1 MSLKT
6 LIDNN
11 KKKVKKVAKIAEKV
25 MELADYYSQMSDQ
38 ELQQQTYIFQDRLA
52 NGATLDDILVEAFA
66 VVREADKRVLGMFP
80 YKVQIMGGIVIHQG
94 NLAEM
99 RTGEGKTLTETMPV
113 YLDALS
119 GQGVHVITVNE
130 YLSQRDAQ
138 EMGQVFEWLGL
149 SVGVNGE
156 KLTPYEKKQAYNAD
170 ITYSTNDQLA
180 FDYLRDNMV
189 LYKSDEVQ
197 RGLNFAI
204 IDEVDSILIDECRT
218 PLIISGEAESYK
230 NLYRNCDKYAK
241 TLNKDDYKYDK
252 ESKTISLTES
262 GVDKANK
269 FFGIHNLYGPTNF
282 TLAHYVEE
290 AIKAVFTMQKDKDY
304 VVQNGE
310 VEIVDSFTGRVMEG
324 RRFSDG
330 LHQALEA
337 KEGVEIKDANR
348 TEASITYQNFFRM
361 YNKIAGMSGTAS
373 TEAKEF
379 RETYHMD
386 VVTIPT
392 NNPIRRIDKPDLVF
406 ATKRAKFLASAKM
419 IKKIHATGQ
428 PILVGTGSV
437 DDSEILS
444 HYLDAYHLPHY
455 VLNAKNDS
463 KEAEIVA
470 SAGQIGAITIATNMA
485 GRGTDIKLPKKAK
498 QLGGLFVL
506 GTEKFESERIDNQLR
521 GRAGRQGDP
530 GVTQFFLSLDDEII
544 QRFGW
549 SKKAKRLQKSWI
561 KEDEYE
567 AMQSKYLNHLIRD
580 SQKRVEGDS
589 YDERKNTLRYDD
601 VLRQQRE
608 KIYGERQKTIDYD
621 RPLDDVILA
630 MFART
635 INRNIDKYYNKQEK
649 NMEAIYQFMGDVLG
663 LSSYNTRLQVKDMS
677 RRELKEYLFQQT
689 KTELQRKTEALV
701 HQEQLQEFEK
711 VIILR
716 AVDTGWKNQIDNL
729 EQLRSSI
736 TLRGYGQYNPV
747 VEYQKTA
754 SVMYDDMLADVE
766 KSITRMFM
774 RAEVREAPDNEDGE
788 E

>member
-11 KKKVKKVAKIAEKV
+11 KKKVKKVAK
-25 MELADYYSQMSDQ
+25 LADRVMDLADDYAQMSDQ

-52 NGATLDDILVEAFA
+52 NGETLDDIMIEAFA
-66 VVREADKRVLGMFP
+66 VAREADKRVLGMFP

-119 GQGVHVITVNE
+119 GEGVHVITVNE
-130 YLSQRDAQ
+130 YLSQRDAE

-149 SVGVNGE
+149 TVGVNGE
-156 KLTPYEKKQAYNAD
+156 KLSPHEKKQAYNAD

-204 IDEVDSILIDECRT
+204 IDEIDSILIDECRT

-230 NLYRNCDKYAK
+230 NLYKNCDKYAK
-241 TLNKDDYKYDK
+241 TLNKDDYNYDK

-262 GVDKANK
+262 GVEKANK
-269 FFGIHNLYGPTNF
+269 FFGIHNLYDPTNF

-290 AIKAVFTMQKDKDY
+290 AIKAVFTMHRDKDY

-310 VEIVDSFTGRVMEG
+310 VEIVDTFTGRVMEG

-361 YNKIAGMSGTAS
+361 YKKIAGMSGTAS
-373 TEAKEF
+373 TETKEF

-392 NNPIRRIDKPDLVF
+392 NNPVQRIDKPDLVF

-419 IKKIHATGQ
+419 IKKVHATGQ

-444 HYLDAYHLPHY
+444 RYLDDYHLPHF

-463 KEAEIVA
+463 KEAQIVKE
-470 SAGQIGAITIATNMA
+470 AGQIGAITIATNMA
-485 GRGTDIKLPKKAK
+485 GRGTDIKLPKRAK
-498 QLGGLFVL
+498 ELGGLFVL

-549 SKKAKRLQKSWI
+549 SNKAKKLQKSWI
-561 KEDEYE
+561 KEDECE
-567 AMQSKYLNHLIRD
+567 PMQSKYLNHLIRD

-608 KIYGERQKTIDYD
+608 KIYAERQRTIDYD

-635 INRNIDKYYNKQEK
+635 INRNVDKYYNKQEK
-649 NMEAIYQFMGDVLG
+649 NMEGIYQFMGDVLG
-663 LSSYNTRLQVKDMS
+663 ISGYDERLAVKDMS
-677 RRELKEYLFQQT
+677 RKDLKEYLFEQA
-689 KTELQRKTEALV
+689 KYELQRKTEALV

-754 SVMYDDMLADVE
+754 SAMYDDMLADVE

-774 RAEVREAPDNEDGE
+774 RAEIREAPEDE
-788 E
+788 EEE

>member
-11 KKKVKKVAKIAEKV
+11 KKKVKKVAK
-25 MELADYYSQMSDQ
+25 LADRVMDLADDYAQMSDQ

-52 NGATLDDILVEAFA
+52 NGETLDDIMIEAFA
-66 VVREADKRVLGMFP
+66 VAREADKRVLGMFP

-119 GQGVHVITVNE
+119 GEGVHVITVNE
-130 YLSQRDAQ
+130 YLSQRDAE

-149 SVGVNGE
+149 TVGVNGE
-156 KLTPYEKKQAYNAD
+156 KLSPHEKKQAYNAD

-204 IDEVDSILIDECRT
+204 IDEIDSILIDECRT

-230 NLYRNCDKYAK
+230 NLYKNCDKYAK
-241 TLNKDDYKYDK
+241 TLNKDDYNYDK

-262 GVDKANK
+262 GVEKANK
-269 FFGIHNLYGPTNF
+269 FFGIHNLYDPTNF

-290 AIKAVFTMQKDKDY
+290 AIKAVFTMHRDKDY

-310 VEIVDSFTGRVMEG
+310 VEIVDTFTGRVMEG

-361 YNKIAGMSGTAS
+361 YKKIAGMSGTAS
-373 TEAKEF
+373 TETKEF

-392 NNPIRRIDKPDLVF
+392 NNPVQRIDKPDLVF

-419 IKKIHATGQ
+419 IKKVHATGQ

-444 HYLDAYHLPHY
+444 RYLDEYHLPHF

-463 KEAEIVA
+463 KEAQIVKE
-470 SAGQIGAITIATNMA
+470 AGQIGAITIATNMA
-485 GRGTDIKLPKKAK
+485 GRGTDIKLPKRAK
-498 QLGGLFVL
+498 ELGGLFVL

-549 SKKAKRLQKSWI
+549 SNKAKKLQKSWI

-567 AMQSKYLNHLIRD
+567 PMQSKYLNHLIRD

-608 KIYGERQKTIDYD
+608 KIYAERQRTIDYD

-635 INRNIDKYYNKQEK
+635 INRNVDKYYNKQEK
-649 NMEAIYQFMGDVLG
+649 NMEGIYQFMGDVLG
-663 LSSYNTRLQVKDMS
+663 ISGYDERLAVKDMS
-677 RRELKEYLFQQT
+677 RKDLKEYLFEQA
-689 KTELQRKTEALV
+689 KYELQRKTEALV

-774 RAEVREAPDNEDGE
+774 RAEICEAPEDE
-788 E
+788 EEE

>member
-11 KKKVKKVAKIAEKV
+11 KKKVKKVAK
-25 MELADYYSQMSDQ
+25 LADRVMDLADDYAQMSDQ

-52 NGATLDDILVEAFA
+52 NGETLDDIMIEAFA
-66 VVREADKRVLGMFP
+66 VAREADKRVLGMFP

-119 GQGVHVITVNE
+119 GEGVHVITVNE
-130 YLSQRDAQ
+130 YLSKRDAE

-149 SVGVNGE
+149 TVGVNGE
-156 KLTPYEKKQAYNAD
+156 KLSPHEKKQAYNAD

-230 NLYRNCDKYAK
+230 NLYKNCDKYAK
-241 TLNKDDYKYDK
+241 TLNKDDYNYDK

-262 GVDKANK
+262 GVEKANK
-269 FFGIHNLYGPTNF
+269 FFGIHNLYDPTNF

-290 AIKAVFTMQKDKDY
+290 AIKAVFTMHRDKDY

-310 VEIVDSFTGRVMEG
+310 VEIVDTFTGRVMEG

-361 YNKIAGMSGTAS
+361 YKKIAGMSGTAS
-373 TEAKEF
+373 TETKEF

-392 NNPIRRIDKPDLVF
+392 NNPVQRIDEPDLVF

-419 IKKIHATGQ
+419 IKKVHATGQ

-444 HYLDAYHLPHY
+444 HYLDEYHLPHF

-463 KEAEIVA
+463 KEAQIVKK
-470 SAGQIGAITIATNMA
+470 AGQIGAITIATNMA
-485 GRGTDIKLPKKAK
+485 GRGTDIKLPKRAK
-498 QLGGLFVL
+498 ELGGLFVL
-506 GTEKFESERIDNQLR
+506 GTEKFEYERIDNQLR

-549 SKKAKRLQKSWI
+549 SNKAKKLQKSWI

-608 KIYGERQKTIDYD
+608 KIYAERQRTIDYD

-635 INRNIDKYYNKQEK
+635 INRNVDKYYNKQEK
-649 NMEAIYQFMGDVLG
+649 NMEGIYQFMGDVLG
-663 LSSYNTRLQVKDMS
+663 ISGYDERLAVKDMS
-677 RRELKEYLFQQT
+677 RKDLKEYLFEQAEH
-689 KTELQRKTEALV
+689 ELQRKTEALV

-774 RAEVREAPDNEDGE
+774 RAEVREAPEDE
-788 E
+788 EEE

>member
-11 KKKVKKVAKIAEKV
+11 KKKVKKVAK
-25 MELADYYSQMSDQ
+25 LADRVMDLADDYAQMSDQ

-52 NGATLDDILVEAFA
+52 NGETLDDIMIEAFA
-66 VVREADKRVLGMFP
+66 VAREADKRVLGMFP

-119 GQGVHVITVNE
+119 GEGVHVITVNE
-130 YLSQRDAQ
+130 YLSQRDAE

-149 SVGVNGE
+149 TVGVNGE
-156 KLTPYEKKQAYNAD
+156 KLSPHEKKQAYNAD

-204 IDEVDSILIDECRT
+204 IDEIDSILIDECRT

-230 NLYRNCDKYAK
+230 NLYKNCDKYAK
-241 TLNKDDYKYDK
+241 TLNKDDYNYDK

-262 GVDKANK
+262 GVEKANK
-269 FFGIHNLYGPTNF
+269 FFGIHNLYDPTNF

-290 AIKAVFTMQKDKDY
+290 AIKAVFTMHRDKDY

-310 VEIVDSFTGRVMEG
+310 VEIVDTFTGRVMEG

-361 YNKIAGMSGTAS
+361 YKKIAGMSGTAS
-373 TEAKEF
+373 TETKEF

-392 NNPIRRIDKPDLVF
+392 NNPVQRIDKPDLVF

-419 IKKIHATGQ
+419 IKKVHATGQ

-444 HYLDAYHLPHY
+444 RYLDEYHLPHF

-463 KEAEIVA
+463 KEAQIVKE
-470 SAGQIGAITIATNMA
+470 AGQIGAITIATNMA
-485 GRGTDIKLPKKAK
+485 GRGTDIKLPKRAK
-498 QLGGLFVL
+498 ELGGLFVL

-549 SKKAKRLQKSWI
+549 SNKAKKLQKSWI
-561 KEDEYE
+561 KEDECE
-567 AMQSKYLNHLIRD
+567 PMQSKYLNHLIRD

-608 KIYGERQKTIDYD
+608 KIYAERQRTIDYD

-635 INRNIDKYYNKQEK
+635 INRNVDKYYNKQEK
-649 NMEAIYQFMGDVLG
+649 NMEGIYQFMGDVLG
-663 LSSYNTRLQVKDMS
+663 ISGYDERLAVKDMS
-677 RRELKEYLFQQT
+677 RKDLKEYLFEQA
-689 KTELQRKTEALV
+689 KYELQRKTEALV

-754 SVMYDDMLADVE
+754 SAMYDDMLADVE

-774 RAEVREAPDNEDGE
+774 RAEIREAPEDE
-788 E
+788 EEE

>member
-11 KKKVKKVAKIAEKV
+11 KKKVKKVAKLADRV
-25 MELADYYSQMSDQ
+25 MDLADYYAQMSDQ

-52 NGATLDDILVEAFA
+52 NGETLDDIMIEAFA
-66 VVREADKRVLGMFP
+66 VAREADKRVLGMFP

-119 GQGVHVITVNE
+119 GEGVHVITVNE
-130 YLSQRDAQ
+130 YLSQRDAE

-149 SVGVNGE
+149 TVGVNGE
-156 KLTPYEKKQAYNAD
+156 KLSPHEKKQAYNAD

-230 NLYRNCDKYAK
+230 NLYKNCDKYAK
-241 TLNKDDYKYDK
+241 TLNKDDYNYDK

-262 GVDKANK
+262 GVEKANK
-269 FFGIHNLYGPTNF
+269 FFGIHNLYDPTNF

-290 AIKAVFTMQKDKDY
+290 AIKAVFTMHRDKDY

-310 VEIVDSFTGRVMEG
+310 VEIVDTFTGRVMEG

-361 YNKIAGMSGTAS
+361 YKKIAGMSGTAS

-392 NNPIRRIDKPDLVF
+392 NNPVQRIDEPDLVF

-419 IKKIHATGQ
+419 IKKVHATGQ

-444 HYLDAYHLPHY
+444 HYLDEYHLPHF

-463 KEAEIVA
+463 KEAQIVKK
-470 SAGQIGAITIATNMA
+470 AGQIGAITIATNMA
-485 GRGTDIKLPKKAK
+485 GRGTDIKLPKRAK
-498 QLGGLFVL
+498 ELGGLFVL

-549 SKKAKRLQKSWI
+549 SNKAKKLQKSWI

-608 KIYGERQKTIDYD
+608 KIYAERQRTIDYD

-635 INRNIDKYYNKQEK
+635 INRNVDKYYNKQEK
-649 NMEAIYQFMGDVLG
+649 NMEGIYQFMGDVLG
-663 LSSYNTRLQVKDMS
+663 ISGYDERLAVKDMS
-677 RRELKEYLFQQT
+677 RKDLKEYLFEQAEH
-689 KTELQRKTEALV
+689 ELQRKTEALV

-774 RAEVREAPDNEDGE
+774 RAEVREAPEDE
-788 E
+788 EEE

>member
-11 KKKVKKVAKIAEKV
+11 KKKVKKVAK
-25 MELADYYSQMSDQ
+25 LADRVMDLADDYAQMSDQ

-52 NGATLDDILVEAFA
+52 NGETLDDIMIEAFA
-66 VVREADKRVLGMFP
+66 VAREADKRVLGMFP

-119 GQGVHVITVNE
+119 GEGVHVITVNE
-130 YLSQRDAQ
+130 YLSQRDAE

-149 SVGVNGE
+149 TVGVNGE
-156 KLTPYEKKQAYNAD
+156 KLSPHEKKQAYNAD

-204 IDEVDSILIDECRT
+204 IDEIDSILIDECRT

-230 NLYRNCDKYAK
+230 NLYKNCDKYAK
-241 TLNKDDYKYDK
+241 TLNKDDYNYDK

-262 GVDKANK
+262 GVEKANK
-269 FFGIHNLYGPTNF
+269 FFGIHNLYDPTNF

-290 AIKAVFTMQKDKDY
+290 AIKAVFTMHRDKDY

-310 VEIVDSFTGRVMEG
+310 VEIVDTFTGRVMEG

-361 YNKIAGMSGTAS
+361 YKKIAGMSGTAS
-373 TEAKEF
+373 TETKEF

-392 NNPIRRIDKPDLVF
+392 NNPVQRIDKPDLVF

-419 IKKIHATGQ
+419 IKKVHATGQ

-444 HYLDAYHLPHY
+444 RYLDEYHLPHF

-463 KEAEIVA
+463 KEAQIVKE
-470 SAGQIGAITIATNMA
+470 AGQIGAITIATNMA
-485 GRGTDIKLPKKAK
+485 GRGTDIKLPKRVKE
-498 QLGGLFVL
+498 LGGLFVL

-549 SKKAKRLQKSWI
+549 SNKAKKLQKSWI

-567 AMQSKYLNHLIRD
+567 PMQSKYLNHLIRD

-608 KIYGERQKTIDYD
+608 KIYAERQRTIDYD

-635 INRNIDKYYNKQEK
+635 INRNVDKYYNKQEK
-649 NMEAIYQFMGDVLG
+649 NMEGIYQFMGDVLG
-663 LSSYNTRLQVKDMS
+663 ISGYDERLAVKDMS
-677 RRELKEYLFQQT
+677 RKDLKEYLFEQA
-689 KTELQRKTEALV
+689 KYELQRKTEALV

-754 SVMYDDMLADVE
+754 SAMYDDMLADVE

-774 RAEVREAPDNEDGE
+774 RAEIREAPEDE
-788 E
+788 EEE

>member
-11 KKKVKKVAKIAEKV
+11 KKKVKKVAK
-25 MELADYYSQMSDQ
+25 LADRVMDLADDYAQMSDQ

-52 NGATLDDILVEAFA
+52 NGETLDDIMIEAFA
-66 VVREADKRVLGMFP
+66 VAREADKRVLGMFP

-119 GQGVHVITVNE
+119 GEGVHVITVNE
-130 YLSQRDAQ
+130 YLSQRDAE

-149 SVGVNGE
+149 TVGVNGE
-156 KLTPYEKKQAYNAD
+156 KLSPHEKKQAYNAD

-230 NLYRNCDKYAK
+230 NLYKNCDKYAK
-241 TLNKDDYKYDK
+241 TLNKDDYNYDK

-262 GVDKANK
+262 GVEKANK

-290 AIKAVFTMQKDKDY
+290 AIKAVFTMHRDKDY

-310 VEIVDSFTGRVMEG
+310 VEIVDTFTGRVMEG

-361 YNKIAGMSGTAS
+361 YKKIAGMSGTAS

-392 NNPIRRIDKPDLVF
+392 NNPVQRIDEPDLVF

-419 IKKIHATGQ
+419 IKKVHATGQ

-444 HYLDAYHLPHY
+444 HYLDEYNLPHF

-463 KEAEIVA
+463 KEAQIVKE
-470 SAGQIGAITIATNMA
+470 AGQIGAITIATNMA
-485 GRGTDIKLPKKAK
+485 GRGTDIKLPKRAK
-498 QLGGLFVL
+498 ELGGLFVL

-549 SKKAKRLQKSWI
+549 SNKAKKLQKSWI
-561 KEDEYE
+561 KEDEYD

-608 KIYGERQKTIDYD
+608 KIYAERQRTIDYD

-635 INRNIDKYYNKQEK
+635 INRNVDKYYNKQEK
-649 NMEAIYQFMGDVLG
+649 NMEGIYQFMGDVLG
-663 LSSYNTRLQVKDMS
+663 ISGYDERLAVKDMS
-677 RRELKEYLFQQT
+677 RKDLKEYLFEQAEY
-689 KTELQRKTEALV
+689 ELQRKTEALV

-774 RAEVREAPDNEDGE
+774 RAEVREAPEDE
-788 E
+788 EEE

>member
-11 KKKVKKVAKIAEKV
+11 KKKVKKVAK
-25 MELADYYSQMSDQ
+25 LADRVMDLADDYAQMSDQ

-52 NGATLDDILVEAFA
+52 NGETLDDIMIEAFA
-66 VVREADKRVLGMFP
+66 VAREADKRVLGMFP

-119 GQGVHVITVNE
+119 GEGVHVITVNE
-130 YLSQRDAQ
+130 YLSKRDAE

-149 SVGVNGE
+149 TVGVNGE
-156 KLTPYEKKQAYNAD
+156 KLSPHEKKQAYNAD

-230 NLYRNCDKYAK
+230 NLYKNCDKYAK
-241 TLNKDDYKYDK
+241 TLNKDDYNYDK

-262 GVDKANK
+262 GVEKANK
-269 FFGIHNLYGPTNF
+269 FFGIHNLYDPTNF

-290 AIKAVFTMQKDKDY
+290 AIKAVFTMHRDKDY

-310 VEIVDSFTGRVMEG
+310 VEIVDTFTGRVMEG

-361 YNKIAGMSGTAS
+361 YKKIAGMSGTAS
-373 TEAKEF
+373 TETKEF

-392 NNPIRRIDKPDLVF
+392 NNPVQRIDEPDLVF

-419 IKKIHATGQ
+419 IKKVHATGQ

-444 HYLDAYHLPHY
+444 HYLDEYHLPHF

-463 KEAEIVA
+463 KEAQIVKK
-470 SAGQIGAITIATNMA
+470 AGQIGAITIATNMA
-485 GRGTDIKLPKKAK
+485 GRGTDIKLPKRAK
-498 QLGGLFVL
+498 ELGGLFVL

-549 SKKAKRLQKSWI
+549 SNKAKKLQKSWI
-561 KEDEYE
+561 KGDEYE

-608 KIYGERQKTIDYD
+608 KIYAERQRTIDYD

-635 INRNIDKYYNKQEK
+635 INRNVDKYYNKQEK
-649 NMEAIYQFMGDVLG
+649 NMEGIYQFMGDVLG
-663 LSSYNTRLQVKDMS
+663 ISGYDERLAVKDMS
-677 RRELKEYLFQQT
+677 RKDLKEYLFKQAEY
-689 KTELQRKTEALV
+689 ELQRKTEALV

-774 RAEVREAPDNEDGE
+774 RAEVREAPEDE
-788 E
+788 EEE

>member
-11 KKKVKKVAKIAEKV
+11 KKKVKKVAK
-25 MELADYYSQMSDQ
+25 LADRVMDLADDYAQMSDQ

-52 NGATLDDILVEAFA
+52 NGETLDDIMIEAFA
-66 VVREADKRVLGMFP
+66 VAREADKRVLGMFP

-119 GQGVHVITVNE
+119 GEGVHVITVNE
-130 YLSQRDAQ
+130 YLSQRDAE

-149 SVGVNGE
+149 TVGVNGE
-156 KLTPYEKKQAYNAD
+156 KLSPHEKKQAYNAD

-204 IDEVDSILIDECRT
+204 IDEIDSILIDECRT

-230 NLYRNCDKYAK
+230 NLYKNCDKYAK
-241 TLNKDDYKYDK
+241 TLNKDDYNYDK

-262 GVDKANK
+262 GVEKANK
-269 FFGIHNLYGPTNF
+269 FFGIHNLYDPTNF

-290 AIKAVFTMQKDKDY
+290 AIKAVFTMHRDKDY

-310 VEIVDSFTGRVMEG
+310 VEIVDTFTGRVMEG

-361 YNKIAGMSGTAS
+361 YKKIAGMSGTAS
-373 TEAKEF
+373 TETKEF

-392 NNPIRRIDKPDLVF
+392 NNPVQRIDKPDLVF

-419 IKKIHATGQ
+419 IKKVHATGQ

-444 HYLDAYHLPHY
+444 RYLDDYHLPHF

-463 KEAEIVA
+463 KEAQIVKE
-470 SAGQIGAITIATNMA
+470 AGQIGAITIATNMA
-485 GRGTDIKLPKKAK
+485 GRGTDIKLPKRAK
-498 QLGGLFVL
+498 ELGGLFVL

-549 SKKAKRLQKSWI
+549 SNKAKKLQKSWI

-567 AMQSKYLNHLIRD
+567 PMQSKYLNHLIRD

-608 KIYGERQKTIDYD
+608 KIYAERQRTIDYD

-635 INRNIDKYYNKQEK
+635 INRNVDKYYNKQEK
-649 NMEAIYQFMGDVLG
+649 NMEGIYQFMGDVLG
-663 LSSYNTRLQVKDMS
+663 ISGYDERLAVKDMS
-677 RRELKEYLFQQT
+677 RKDLKEYLFEQA
-689 KTELQRKTEALV
+689 KYELQRKTEALV

-774 RAEVREAPDNEDGE
+774 RAEIREAPEDE
-788 E
+788 EEE

>member
-11 KKKVKKVAKIAEKV
+11 KKKVKKVAKLADRV
-25 MELADYYSQMSDQ
+25 MDLADYYAQMSDR

-52 NGATLDDILVEAFA
+52 NGETLDDIMIEAFA
-66 VVREADKRVLGMFP
+66 VAREADKRVLGMFP

-119 GQGVHVITVNE
+119 GEGVHVITVNE
-130 YLSQRDAQ
+130 YLSQRDAE

-149 SVGVNGE
+149 TVGVNGE
-156 KLTPYEKKQAYNAD
+156 KLSPHEKKQAYNAD

-230 NLYRNCDKYAK
+230 NLYKNCDKYAK
-241 TLNKDDYKYDK
+241 TLNKDDYNYDK

-262 GVDKANK
+262 GVEKANK

-290 AIKAVFTMQKDKDY
+290 AIKAVFTMHRDKDY

-310 VEIVDSFTGRVMEG
+310 VEIVDTFTGRVMEG

-361 YNKIAGMSGTAS
+361 YKKIAGMSGTAS

-392 NNPIRRIDKPDLVF
+392 NNPVQRIDEPDLVF

-419 IKKIHATGQ
+419 IKKVHATGQ

-444 HYLDAYHLPHY
+444 HYLDKYHLPHF

-463 KEAEIVA
+463 KEAQIVKE
-470 SAGQIGAITIATNMA
+470 AGQIGAITIATNMA
-485 GRGTDIKLPKKAK
+485 GRGTDIKLPKRAK
-498 QLGGLFVL
+498 ELGGLFVL

-549 SKKAKRLQKSWI
+549 SNKAKKLQKSWI
-561 KEDEYE
+561 KGDEYE

-608 KIYGERQKTIDYD
+608 KIYAERQRTIDYY

-635 INRNIDKYYNKQEK
+635 INRNVDKYYNKQEK
-649 NMEAIYQFMGDVLG
+649 NMEGIYQFMGDVLG
-663 LSSYNTRLQVKDMS
+663 ISGYDERLAVKEMS
-677 RRELKEYLFQQT
+677 RKDLKEYLFKQAEN
-689 KTELQRKTEALV
+689 ELQRKTEALV

-754 SVMYDDMLADVE
+754 SVMYDDMLAEVE

-774 RAEVREAPDNEDGE
+774 RAEVREAPEDE
-788 E
+788 EEE

>member
-11 KKKVKKVAKIAEKV
+11 KKKVKKVAKLADRV
-25 MELADYYSQMSDQ
+25 MDLADYYAQMSDQ

-52 NGATLDDILVEAFA
+52 NGETLDDIMIEAFA
-66 VVREADKRVLGMFP
+66 VAREADKRVLGMFP

-119 GQGVHVITVNE
+119 GEGVHVITVNE
-130 YLSQRDAQ
+130 YLSQRDAE

-149 SVGVNGE
+149 TVGVNGE
-156 KLTPYEKKQAYNAD
+156 KLSPHEKKQAYNAD

-230 NLYRNCDKYAK
+230 NLYKNCDKYAK
-241 TLNKDDYKYDK
+241 TLNKDDYNYDK

-262 GVDKANK
+262 GVEKANK

-290 AIKAVFTMQKDKDY
+290 AIKAVFTMHRDKDY

-310 VEIVDSFTGRVMEG
+310 VEIVDTFTGRVMEG

-361 YNKIAGMSGTAS
+361 YKKIAGMSGTAS

-392 NNPIRRIDKPDLVF
+392 NNPVQRIDEPDLVF

-419 IKKIHATGQ
+419 IKKVHATGQ

-444 HYLDAYHLPHY
+444 HYLDKYHLPHF

-463 KEAEIVA
+463 KEAQIVKE
-470 SAGQIGAITIATNMA
+470 AGQIGAITIATNMA
-485 GRGTDIKLPKKAK
+485 GRGTDIKLPKRAK
-498 QLGGLFVL
+498 ELGGLFVL

-549 SKKAKRLQKSWI
+549 SNKAKKLQKSWI
-561 KEDEYE
+561 KGDEYE

-608 KIYGERQKTIDYD
+608 KIYAERQRTIDYD

-635 INRNIDKYYNKQEK
+635 INRNVDKYYNKQEK
-649 NMEAIYQFMGDVLG
+649 NMEGIYQFMGDVLG
-663 LSSYNTRLQVKDMS
+663 ISGYDERLAVKDMS
-677 RRELKEYLFQQT
+677 RKDLKEYLFKQAEY
-689 KTELQRKTEALV
+689 ELQRKTEALV

-774 RAEVREAPDNEDGE
+774 RAEVREAPEDE
-788 E
+788 EEE

>member
-11 KKKVKKVAKIAEKV
+11 KKKVKKVAK
-25 MELADYYSQMSDQ
+25 LADRVMDLADDYAQMSDQ

-52 NGATLDDILVEAFA
+52 NGETLDDIMIEAFA
-66 VVREADKRVLGMFP
+66 VAREADKRVLGMFP

-119 GQGVHVITVNE
+119 GEGVHVITVNE
-130 YLSQRDAQ
+130 YLSQRDAE

-149 SVGVNGE
+149 TVGVNGE
-156 KLTPYEKKQAYNAD
+156 KLSPHEKKQAYNAD

-204 IDEVDSILIDECRT
+204 IDEIDSILIDECRT

-230 NLYRNCDKYAK
+230 NLYKNCDKYAK
-241 TLNKDDYKYDK
+241 TLNKDDYNYDK

-262 GVDKANK
+262 GVEKANK
-269 FFGIHNLYGPTNF
+269 FFGIHNLYDPTNF

-290 AIKAVFTMQKDKDY
+290 AIKAVFTMHRDKDY

-310 VEIVDSFTGRVMEG
+310 VEIVDTFTGRVMEG

-361 YNKIAGMSGTAS
+361 YKKIAGMSGTAS
-373 TEAKEF
+373 TETKEF

-392 NNPIRRIDKPDLVF
+392 NNPVQRIDKPDLVF

-419 IKKIHATGQ
+419 IKKVHATGQ

-444 HYLDAYHLPHY
+444 RYLDEYHLPHF

-463 KEAEIVA
+463 KEAQIVKE
-470 SAGQIGAITIATNMA
+470 AGQIGAITIATNMA
-485 GRGTDIKLPKKAK
+485 GRGTDIKLPKRAK
-498 QLGGLFVL
+498 ELGGLFVL

-549 SKKAKRLQKSWI
+549 SNKAKKLQKSWI

-567 AMQSKYLNHLIRD
+567 PMQSKYLNHLIRD

-608 KIYGERQKTIDYD
+608 KIYAERQRTIDYD

-635 INRNIDKYYNKQEK
+635 INRNVDKYYNKQEK
-649 NMEAIYQFMGDVLG
+649 NMEGIYKFMGDVLG
-663 LSSYNTRLQVKDMS
+663 ISGYDERLAVKDMS
-677 RRELKEYLFQQT
+677 RKDLKEYLFEQA
-689 KTELQRKTEALV
+689 KYELQRKTEALV

-774 RAEVREAPDNEDGE
+774 RAEIREAPEDE
-788 E
+788 EEE

>member
-11 KKKVKKVAKIAEKV
+11 KKKVKKVAK
-25 MELADYYSQMSDQ
+25 LADRVMDLADDYAQMSDQ

-52 NGATLDDILVEAFA
+52 NGETLDDIMIEAFA
-66 VVREADKRVLGMFP
+66 VAREADKRVLGMFP

-119 GQGVHVITVNE
+119 GEGVHVITVNE
-130 YLSQRDAQ
+130 YLSQRDAE

-149 SVGVNGE
+149 TVGVNGE
-156 KLTPYEKKQAYNAD
+156 KLSPHEKKQAYNAD

-204 IDEVDSILIDECRT
+204 IDEIDSILIDECRT

-230 NLYRNCDKYAK
+230 NLYKNCDKYAK
-241 TLNKDDYKYDK
+241 TLNKDDYNYDK

-262 GVDKANK
+262 GVEKANK
-269 FFGIHNLYGPTNF
+269 FFGIHNLYDPTNF

-290 AIKAVFTMQKDKDY
+290 AIKAVFTMHRDKDY

-310 VEIVDSFTGRVMEG
+310 VEIVDTFTGRVMEG

-361 YNKIAGMSGTAS
+361 YKKIAGMSGTAS
-373 TEAKEF
+373 TETKEF

-392 NNPIRRIDKPDLVF
+392 NNPVQRIDKPDLVF

-419 IKKIHATGQ
+419 IKKVHATGQ

-444 HYLDAYHLPHY
+444 RYLDEYHLPHF

-463 KEAEIVA
+463 KEAQIVKE
-470 SAGQIGAITIATNMA
+470 AGQIGAITIATNMA
-485 GRGTDIKLPKKAK
+485 GRGTDIKLPKRAK
-498 QLGGLFVL
+498 ELGGLFVL

-549 SKKAKRLQKSWI
+549 SNKAKKLQKSWI

-567 AMQSKYLNHLIRD
+567 PMQSKYLNHLIRD

-608 KIYGERQKTIDYD
+608 KIYAERQRTIDYD

-635 INRNIDKYYNKQEK
+635 INHNVDKYYNKQEK
-649 NMEAIYQFMGDVLG
+649 NMEGIYQFMGDVLG
-663 LSSYNTRLQVKDMS
+663 ISGYDERLAVKDMS
-677 RRELKEYLFQQT
+677 RKDLKEYLFEQA
-689 KTELQRKTEALV
+689 KYELQRKTEALV

-754 SVMYDDMLADVE
+754 SAMYDDMLADVE

-774 RAEVREAPDNEDGE
+774 RAEIREAPEDE
-788 E
+788 EEE

>member
-11 KKKVKKVAKIAEKV
+11 KKKVKKVAK
-25 MELADYYSQMSDQ
+25 LADRVMDLADDYAQMSDQ

-52 NGATLDDILVEAFA
+52 NGETLDDIMIEAFA
-66 VVREADKRVLGMFP
+66 VAREADKRVLGMFP

-119 GQGVHVITVNE
+119 GEGVHVITVNE
-130 YLSQRDAQ
+130 YLSQRDAE

-149 SVGVNGE
+149 TVGVNGE
-156 KLTPYEKKQAYNAD
+156 KLSPHEKKQAYNAD

-204 IDEVDSILIDECRT
+204 IDEIDSILIDECRT

-230 NLYRNCDKYAK
+230 NLYKNCDKYAK
-241 TLNKDDYKYDK
+241 TLNKDDYNYDK

-262 GVDKANK
+262 GVEKANK
-269 FFGIHNLYGPTNF
+269 FFGIHNLYDPTNF

-290 AIKAVFTMQKDKDY
+290 AIKAVFTMHRDKDY

-310 VEIVDSFTGRVMEG
+310 VEIVDTFTGRVMEG

-361 YNKIAGMSGTAS
+361 YKKIAGMSGTAS
-373 TEAKEF
+373 TETKEF

-392 NNPIRRIDKPDLVF
+392 NNPVQRIDKPDLVF

-419 IKKIHATGQ
+419 IKKVHATGQ

-444 HYLDAYHLPHY
+444 RYLDDYHLPHF

-463 KEAEIVA
+463 KEAQIVKE
-470 SAGQIGAITIATNMA
+470 AGQIGAITIATNMA
-485 GRGTDIKLPKKAK
+485 GRGTDIKLPKRAK
-498 QLGGLFVL
+498 ELGGLFVL

-549 SKKAKRLQKSWI
+549 SNKAKKLQKSWI

-567 AMQSKYLNHLIRD
+567 PMQSKYLNHLIRD

-608 KIYGERQKTIDYD
+608 KIYAERQRTIDYD

-635 INRNIDKYYNKQEK
+635 INRNVDKYYNKQEK
-649 NMEAIYQFMGDVLG
+649 NMEGIYQFMGDVLG
-663 LSSYNTRLQVKDMS
+663 ISGYDERLAVKDMS
-677 RRELKEYLFQQT
+677 RKDLKEYLFEQA
-689 KTELQRKTEALV
+689 KYELQRKTEALV
-701 HQEQLQEFEK
+701 HQEQLQEFEN

-754 SVMYDDMLADVE
+754 SAMYDDMLADVE

-774 RAEVREAPDNEDGE
+774 RAEIREAPEDE
-788 E
+788 EEE

>member
-11 KKKVKKVAKIAEKV
+11 KKKVKKVAK
-25 MELADYYSQMSDQ
+25 LADRVMDLADDYAQMSDQ

-52 NGATLDDILVEAFA
+52 NGETLDDIMIEAFA
-66 VVREADKRVLGMFP
+66 VAREADKRVLGMFP

-119 GQGVHVITVNE
+119 GEGVHVITVNE
-130 YLSQRDAQ
+130 YLSQRDAE

-149 SVGVNGE
+149 TVGVNGE
-156 KLTPYEKKQAYNAD
+156 KLSPHEKKQAYNAD

-204 IDEVDSILIDECRT
+204 IDEIDSILIDECRT

-230 NLYRNCDKYAK
+230 NLYKNCDKYAK
-241 TLNKDDYKYDK
+241 TLNKDDYNYDK

-262 GVDKANK
+262 GVEKANK

-290 AIKAVFTMQKDKDY
+290 AIKAVFTMHRDKDY

-310 VEIVDSFTGRVMEG
+310 VEIVDTFTGRVMEG

-361 YNKIAGMSGTAS
+361 YKKIAGMSGTAS
-373 TEAKEF
+373 TETKEF

-392 NNPIRRIDKPDLVF
+392 NNPVQRIDEPDLVF

-419 IKKIHATGQ
+419 IKKVHATGQ

-444 HYLDAYHLPHY
+444 RYLDEYHLPHF

-463 KEAEIVA
+463 KEAQIVKE
-470 SAGQIGAITIATNMA
+470 AGQIGAITIATNMA
-485 GRGTDIKLPKKAK
+485 GRGTDIKLPKRAK
-498 QLGGLFVL
+498 ELGGLFVL

-549 SKKAKRLQKSWI
+549 SNKAKKLQKSWI

-567 AMQSKYLNHLIRD
+567 PMQSKYLNHLIRD

-608 KIYGERQKTIDYD
+608 KIYAERQRTIDYD

-635 INRNIDKYYNKQEK
+635 INRNVDKYYNKQEK
-649 NMEAIYQFMGDVLG
+649 NMEGIYQFMGDVLG
-663 LSSYNTRLQVKDMS
+663 ISGYDERLAVKDMS
-677 RRELKEYLFQQT
+677 RKDLKEYLFEQA
-689 KTELQRKTEALV
+689 KYELQRKTEALV

-774 RAEVREAPDNEDGE
+774 RAEVREAPEDE
-788 E
+788 EE

>member
-11 KKKVKKVAKIAEKV
+11 KKKVKKVAKLADRV
-25 MELADYYSQMSDQ
+25 MDLADYYAQMSDQ

-52 NGATLDDILVEAFA
+52 NGETLDDIMIEAFA
-66 VVREADKRVLGMFP
+66 VAREADKRVLGMFP

-119 GQGVHVITVNE
+119 GEGVHVITVNE
-130 YLSQRDAQ
+130 YLSQRDAE

-149 SVGVNGE
+149 TVGVNGE
-156 KLTPYEKKQAYNAD
+156 KLSPHEKKQAYNAD

-230 NLYRNCDKYAK
+230 NLYKNCDKYAK
-241 TLNKDDYKYDK
+241 TLNKDDYNYDK

-262 GVDKANK
+262 GVEKANK

-290 AIKAVFTMQKDKDY
+290 AIKAVFTMHRDKDY

-310 VEIVDSFTGRVMEG
+310 VEIVDTFTGRVMEG

-361 YNKIAGMSGTAS
+361 YKKIAGMSGTAS

-392 NNPIRRIDKPDLVF
+392 NNPVQRIDEPDLVF

-419 IKKIHATGQ
+419 IKKVHATGQ

-444 HYLDAYHLPHY
+444 HYLDKYHLPHF

-463 KEAEIVA
+463 KEAQIVKE
-470 SAGQIGAITIATNMA
+470 AGQIGAITIATNMA
-485 GRGTDIKLPKKAK
+485 GRGTDIKLPKRAK
-498 QLGGLFVL
+498 ELGGLFVL

-549 SKKAKRLQKSWI
+549 SNKAKKLQKSWI

-608 KIYGERQKTIDYD
+608 KIYAERQRTIDYD

-635 INRNIDKYYNKQEK
+635 INRNVDKYYNKQEK
-649 NMEAIYQFMGDVLG
+649 NMEGIYQFMGDVLG
-663 LSSYNTRLQVKDMS
+663 ISGYDERLAVKEMS
-677 RRELKEYLFQQT
+677 RKDLKEYLFKQAEN
-689 KTELQRKTEALV
+689 ELQRKTEALV

-774 RAEVREAPDNEDGE
+774 RAEVREAPEDE
-788 E
+788 EEE

>member
-11 KKKVKKVAKIAEKV
+11 KKKVKKVAK
-25 MELADYYSQMSDQ
+25 LADRVMDLADDYAQMSDQ

-52 NGATLDDILVEAFA
+52 NGETLDDIMIEAFA
-66 VVREADKRVLGMFP
+66 VAREADKRVLGMFP

-119 GQGVHVITVNE
+119 GEGVHVITVNE
-130 YLSQRDAQ
+130 YLSQRDAE

-149 SVGVNGE
+149 TVGVNGE
-156 KLTPYEKKQAYNAD
+156 KLSPHEKKQAYNAD

-204 IDEVDSILIDECRT
+204 IDEIDSILIDECRT

-230 NLYRNCDKYAK
+230 NLYKNCDKYAK
-241 TLNKDDYKYDK
+241 TLNKDDYNYDK

-262 GVDKANK
+262 GVEKANK
-269 FFGIHNLYGPTNF
+269 FFGIHNLYDPTNF

-290 AIKAVFTMQKDKDY
+290 AIKAVFTMHRDKDY

-310 VEIVDSFTGRVMEG
+310 VEIVDTFTGRVMEG

-361 YNKIAGMSGTAS
+361 YKKIAGMSGTAS
-373 TEAKEF
+373 TETKEF

-392 NNPIRRIDKPDLVF
+392 NNPVQRIDKPDLVF

-419 IKKIHATGQ
+419 IKKVHATGQ

-444 HYLDAYHLPHY
+444 RYLDEYHLPHF

-463 KEAEIVA
+463 KEAQIVKE
-470 SAGQIGAITIATNMA
+470 AGQIGAITIATNMA
-485 GRGTDIKLPKKAK
+485 GRGTDIKLPKRAK
-498 QLGGLFVL
+498 ELGGLFVL

-549 SKKAKRLQKSWI
+549 SNKAKKLQKSWI

-567 AMQSKYLNHLIRD
+567 PMQSKYLNHLIRD

-608 KIYGERQKTIDYD
+608 KIYAERQRTIDYD

-635 INRNIDKYYNKQEK
+635 INRNVDKYYNKQEK
-649 NMEAIYQFMGDVLG
+649 NMEGIYQFMGDVLG
-663 LSSYNTRLQVKDMS
+663 ISGYDERLAVKDMS
-677 RRELKEYLFQQT
+677 RKDLKEYLFEQA
-689 KTELQRKTEALV
+689 KCELQRKTEALV

-774 RAEVREAPDNEDGE
+774 RAEIREAPEDE
-788 E
+788 EEE

>member
-11 KKKVKKVAKIAEKV
+11 KKKVKKVAKLADRV
-25 MELADYYSQMSDQ
+25 MDLADYYAQMSDQ

-52 NGATLDDILVEAFA
+52 NGETLDDIMIEAFA
-66 VVREADKRVLGMFP
+66 VAREADKRVLGMFP

-119 GQGVHVITVNE
+119 GEGVHVITVNE
-130 YLSQRDAQ
+130 YLSQRDAE

-149 SVGVNGE
+149 TVGVNGE
-156 KLTPYEKKQAYNAD
+156 KLSPHEKKQAYNAD

-230 NLYRNCDKYAK
+230 NLYKNCDKYAK
-241 TLNKDDYKYDK
+241 TLNNDDYNYDK

-262 GVDKANK
+262 GVEKANK

-290 AIKAVFTMQKDKDY
+290 AIKAVFTMHRDKDY

-310 VEIVDSFTGRVMEG
+310 VEIVDTFTGRVMEG

-361 YNKIAGMSGTAS
+361 YKKIAGMSGTAS

-392 NNPIRRIDKPDLVF
+392 NNPVQRIDEPDLVF

-419 IKKIHATGQ
+419 IKKVHATGQ

-444 HYLDAYHLPHY
+444 HYLDKYHLPHF

-463 KEAEIVA
+463 KEAQIVKE
-470 SAGQIGAITIATNMA
+470 AGQIGAITIATNMA
-485 GRGTDIKLPKKAK
+485 GRGTDIKLPKRAK
-498 QLGGLFVL
+498 ELGGLFVL

-549 SKKAKRLQKSWI
+549 SNKAKKLQKSWI
-561 KEDEYE
+561 KGDEYE

-608 KIYGERQKTIDYD
+608 KIYAERQRTIDYD

-635 INRNIDKYYNKQEK
+635 INRNVDKYYNKQEK
-649 NMEAIYQFMGDVLG
+649 NMEGIYQFMGDVLG
-663 LSSYNTRLQVKDMS
+663 ISGYDERLAVKDMS
-677 RRELKEYLFQQT
+677 RKDLKEYLFKQAEY
-689 KTELQRKTEALV
+689 ELQRKTEALV

-774 RAEVREAPDNEDGE
+774 RAEVREAPEDE
-788 E
+788 EEE

>member
-11 KKKVKKVAKIAEKV
+11 KKKVKKVAK
-25 MELADYYSQMSDQ
+25 LADRVMDLADDYAQMSDQ

-52 NGATLDDILVEAFA
+52 NGETLDDIMIEAFA
-66 VVREADKRVLGMFP
+66 VAREADKRVLGMFP

-119 GQGVHVITVNE
+119 GEGVHVITVNE
-130 YLSQRDAQ
+130 YLSQRDAE

-149 SVGVNGE
+149 TVGVNGE
-156 KLTPYEKKQAYNAD
+156 KLSPHEKKQAYNAD

-230 NLYRNCDKYAK
+230 NLYKNCDKYAK
-241 TLNKDDYKYDK
+241 TLNKDDYNYDK

-262 GVDKANK
+262 GVEKANK
-269 FFGIHNLYGPTNF
+269 FFGIHNLYDPTNF

-290 AIKAVFTMQKDKDY
+290 AIKAVFTMHRDKDY

-310 VEIVDSFTGRVMEG
+310 VEIVDTFTGRVMEG

-361 YNKIAGMSGTAS
+361 YKKIAGMSGTAS
-373 TEAKEF
+373 TETKEF

-392 NNPIRRIDKPDLVF
+392 NNPVQRIDEPDLVF

-419 IKKIHATGQ
+419 IKKVHATGQ

-444 HYLDAYHLPHY
+444 HYLDEYHLPHF

-463 KEAEIVA
+463 KEAQIVKK
-470 SAGQIGAITIATNMA
+470 AGQIGAITIATNMA
-485 GRGTDIKLPKKAK
+485 GRGTDIKLPKRAK
-498 QLGGLFVL
+498 ELGGLFVL

-549 SKKAKRLQKSWI
+549 SNKAKKLQKSWI

-567 AMQSKYLNHLIRD
+567 PMQSKYLNHLIRD

-608 KIYGERQKTIDYD
+608 KIYAERQRTIDYD

-635 INRNIDKYYNKQEK
+635 INRNVDKYYNKQEK
-649 NMEAIYQFMGDVLG
+649 NMEGIYQFMGDVLG
-663 LSSYNTRLQVKDMS
+663 ISGYDERLTVKDMS
-677 RRELKEYLFQQT
+677 RKDLKEYLFEQAEH
-689 KTELQRKTEALV
+689 ELQRKTEALV

-774 RAEVREAPDNEDGE
+774 RAEVREAPEDE
-788 E
+788 EEE

>member
-11 KKKVKKVAKIAEKV
+11 KKKVKKVAK
-25 MELADYYSQMSDQ
+25 LADRVMDLADDYAQMSDQ

-52 NGATLDDILVEAFA
+52 NGETLDDIMIEAFA
-66 VVREADKRVLGMFP
+66 VAREADKRVLGMFP

-119 GQGVHVITVNE
+119 GEGVHVITVNE
-130 YLSQRDAQ
+130 YLSKRDAE

-149 SVGVNGE
+149 TVGVNGE
-156 KLTPYEKKQAYNAD
+156 KLSPHEKKQAYNAD

-230 NLYRNCDKYAK
+230 NLYKNCDKYAK
-241 TLNKDDYKYDK
+241 TLNKDDYNYDK

-262 GVDKANK
+262 GVEKANK
-269 FFGIHNLYGPTNF
+269 FFGIHNLYDPTNF

-290 AIKAVFTMQKDKDY
+290 AIKAVFTMHRDKDY

-310 VEIVDSFTGRVMEG
+310 VEIVDTFTGRVMEG

-361 YNKIAGMSGTAS
+361 YKKIAGMSGTAS
-373 TEAKEF
+373 TETKEF

-392 NNPIRRIDKPDLVF
+392 NNPVQRIDEPDLVS

-419 IKKIHATGQ
+419 IKKVHATGQ

-444 HYLDAYHLPHY
+444 HYLDEYHLPHF

-463 KEAEIVA
+463 KEAQIVKK
-470 SAGQIGAITIATNMA
+470 AGQIGAITIATNMA
-485 GRGTDIKLPKKAK
+485 GRGTDIKLPKRAK
-498 QLGGLFVL
+498 ELGGLFVL

-549 SKKAKRLQKSWI
+549 SNKAKKLQKSWI

-567 AMQSKYLNHLIRD
+567 PMQSKYLNHLIRD

-608 KIYGERQKTIDYD
+608 KIYAERQRTIDYD

-635 INRNIDKYYNKQEK
+635 INRNVDKYYNKQEK
-649 NMEAIYQFMGDVLG
+649 NMEGIYQFMGDVLG
-663 LSSYNTRLQVKDMS
+663 ISGYDERLAVKDMS
-677 RRELKEYLFQQT
+677 RKDLKEYLFEQAEH
-689 KTELQRKTEALV
+689 ELQRKTEALV

-774 RAEVREAPDNEDGE
+774 RAEVREAPEDE
-788 E
+788 EEE

>member
-11 KKKVKKVAKIAEKV
+11 KKKVKKVAK
-25 MELADYYSQMSDQ
+25 LADRVMDLADDYAQMSDQ

-52 NGATLDDILVEAFA
+52 NGETLDDIMIEAFA
-66 VVREADKRVLGMFP
+66 VAREADKRVLGMFP

-119 GQGVHVITVNE
+119 GEGVHVITVNE
-130 YLSQRDAQ
+130 YLSHRDAE

-149 SVGVNGE
+149 TVGVNGE
-156 KLTPYEKKQAYNAD
+156 KLSPHEKKQAYNAD

-230 NLYRNCDKYAK
+230 NLYKNCDKYAK
-241 TLNKDDYKYDK
+241 TLNKDDYNYDK

-262 GVDKANK
+262 GVEKANK
-269 FFGIHNLYGPTNF
+269 FFGIHNLYDPTNF

-290 AIKAVFTMQKDKDY
+290 AIKAVFTMHRDKDY

-310 VEIVDSFTGRVMEG
+310 VEIVDTFTGRVMEG

-361 YNKIAGMSGTAS
+361 YKKIAGMSGTAS
-373 TEAKEF
+373 TETKEF

-392 NNPIRRIDKPDLVF
+392 NNPVQRIDEPDLVF

-419 IKKIHATGQ
+419 IKKVHATGQ

-444 HYLDAYHLPHY
+444 HYLDEYHLPHF

-463 KEAEIVA
+463 KEAQIVKK
-470 SAGQIGAITIATNMA
+470 AGQIGAITIATNMA
-485 GRGTDIKLPKKAK
+485 GRGTDIKLPKRAK
-498 QLGGLFVL
+498 ELGGLFVL

-549 SKKAKRLQKSWI
+549 SNKAKKLQKSWI

-608 KIYGERQKTIDYD
+608 KIYAERQRTIDYD

-635 INRNIDKYYNKQEK
+635 INRNVDKYYNKQEK
-649 NMEAIYQFMGDVLG
+649 NMEGIYQFMGDVLG
-663 LSSYNTRLQVKDMS
+663 ISGYDERLAVKDMS
-677 RRELKEYLFQQT
+677 RKDLKEYLFEQAEH
-689 KTELQRKTEALV
+689 ELQRKTEALV

-774 RAEVREAPDNEDGE
+774 RAEVREAPEDE
-788 E
+788 EEE

>member
-11 KKKVKKVAKIAEKV
+11 KKKVKKVAKLADRV
-25 MELADYYSQMSDQ
+25 MDLADYYAQMSDQ

-52 NGATLDDILVEAFA
+52 NGETLDDIMIEAFA
-66 VVREADKRVLGMFP
+66 VAREADKRVLGMFP

-119 GQGVHVITVNE
+119 GEGVHVITVNE
-130 YLSQRDAQ
+130 YLSRRDAE

-149 SVGVNGE
+149 TVGVNGE
-156 KLTPYEKKQAYNAD
+156 KLSPHEKKQAYNAD

-230 NLYRNCDKYAK
+230 NLYKNCDKYAK
-241 TLNKDDYKYDK
+241 TLNKDDYNYDK

-262 GVDKANK
+262 GVEKANK

-290 AIKAVFTMQKDKDY
+290 AIKAVFTMHRDKDY

-310 VEIVDSFTGRVMEG
+310 VEIVDTFTGRVMEG

-361 YNKIAGMSGTAS
+361 YKKIAGMSGTAS

-392 NNPIRRIDKPDLVF
+392 NNPVQRIDEPDLVF

-419 IKKIHATGQ
+419 IKKVHATGQ

-444 HYLDAYHLPHY
+444 HYLDKYHLPHF

-463 KEAEIVA
+463 KEAQIVKE
-470 SAGQIGAITIATNMA
+470 AGQIGAITIATNMA
-485 GRGTDIKLPKKAK
+485 GRGTDIKLPKRAK
-498 QLGGLFVL
+498 ELGGLFVL

-549 SKKAKRLQKSWI
+549 SNKAKKLQKSWI

-608 KIYGERQKTIDYD
+608 KIYAERQRTIDYD

-635 INRNIDKYYNKQEK
+635 INRNVDKYYNKQEK
-649 NMEAIYQFMGDVLG
+649 NMEGIYQFMGDVLG
-663 LSSYNTRLQVKDMS
+663 IFGYDERLAVKDMS
-677 RRELKEYLFQQT
+677 RKDLKEYLFEQAEY
-689 KTELQRKTEALV
+689 ELQRKTEALV

-774 RAEVREAPDNEDGE
+774 RAEVREAPEDE
-788 E
+788 EEE

>member
-11 KKKVKKVAKIAEKV
+11 KKKVKKVAK
-25 MELADYYSQMSDQ
+25 LADRVMDLADDYAQMSDQ

-52 NGATLDDILVEAFA
+52 NGETLDDIMIEAFA
-66 VVREADKRVLGMFP
+66 VAREADKRVLGMFP

-119 GQGVHVITVNE
+119 GEGVHVITVNE
-130 YLSQRDAQ
+130 YLSQRDAE

-149 SVGVNGE
+149 TVGVNGE
-156 KLTPYEKKQAYNAD
+156 KLSPHEKKQAYNAD

-204 IDEVDSILIDECRT
+204 IDEIDSILIDECRT

-230 NLYRNCDKYAK
+230 NLYKNCDKYAK
-241 TLNKDDYKYDK
+241 TLNKDDYNYDK

-262 GVDKANK
+262 GVEKANK
-269 FFGIHNLYGPTNF
+269 FFGIHNLYDPTNF

-290 AIKAVFTMQKDKDY
+290 AIKAVFTMHRDKDY

-310 VEIVDSFTGRVMEG
+310 VEIVDTFTGRVMEG

-361 YNKIAGMSGTAS
+361 YKKIAGMSGTAS
-373 TEAKEF
+373 TETKEF

-392 NNPIRRIDKPDLVF
+392 NNPVQRIDKPDLVF

-419 IKKIHATGQ
+419 IKKVHATGQ

-444 HYLDAYHLPHY
+444 RYLDEYHLPHF

-463 KEAEIVA
+463 KEAQIVKE
-470 SAGQIGAITIATNMA
+470 AGQIGAITIATNMA
-485 GRGTDIKLPKKAK
+485 GRGTDIKLPKRAK
-498 QLGGLFVL
+498 ELGGLFVL

-549 SKKAKRLQKSWI
+549 SNKAKKLQKSWI

-567 AMQSKYLNHLIRD
+567 PMQSKYLNHLIRD

-608 KIYGERQKTIDYD
+608 KIYAERQRTIDYD

-635 INRNIDKYYNKQEK
+635 INRNVDKYYNKQEK
-649 NMEAIYQFMGDVLG
+649 NMEGIYQFMGDVLG
-663 LSSYNTRLQVKDMS
+663 ISGYDERLAVKDMS
-677 RRELKEYLFQQT
+677 RKDLKEYLFEQA
-689 KTELQRKTEALV
+689 KYELQRKTEALV

-754 SVMYDDMLADVE
+754 SAMYDDMLADVE

-774 RAEVREAPDNEDGE
+774 RAEIREAPEDE
-788 E
+788 EEE

>member
-11 KKKVKKVAKIAEKV
+11 KKKVKKVAK
-25 MELADYYSQMSDQ
+25 LADRVMDLADDYAQMSDQ

-52 NGATLDDILVEAFA
+52 NGETLDDIMIEAFA
-66 VVREADKRVLGMFP
+66 VAREADKRVLGMFP

-119 GQGVHVITVNE
+119 GEGVHVITVNE
-130 YLSQRDAQ
+130 YLSQRDAE

-149 SVGVNGE
+149 TVGVNGE
-156 KLTPYEKKQAYNAD
+156 KLSPHEKKQAYNAD

-204 IDEVDSILIDECRT
+204 IDEIDSILIDECRT

-230 NLYRNCDKYAK
+230 NLYKNCDKYAK
-241 TLNKDDYKYDK
+241 TLNKDDYNYDK

-262 GVDKANK
+262 GVEKANK
-269 FFGIHNLYGPTNF
+269 FFGIHNLYDPTNF

-290 AIKAVFTMQKDKDY
+290 AIKAVFTMHRDKDY

-310 VEIVDSFTGRVMEG
+310 VEIVDTFTGRVMEG

-361 YNKIAGMSGTAS
+361 YKKIAGMSGTAS
-373 TEAKEF
+373 TETKEF

-392 NNPIRRIDKPDLVF
+392 NNPVQRIDKPDSVF

-419 IKKIHATGQ
+419 IKKVHATGQ

-444 HYLDAYHLPHY
+444 RYLDDYHLPHF

-463 KEAEIVA
+463 KEAQIVKE
-470 SAGQIGAITIATNMA
+470 AGQIGAITIATNMA
-485 GRGTDIKLPKKAK
+485 GRGTDIKLPKRAK
-498 QLGGLFVL
+498 ELGGLFVL

-549 SKKAKRLQKSWI
+549 SNKAKKLQKSWI

-567 AMQSKYLNHLIRD
+567 PMQSKYLNHLIRD

-608 KIYGERQKTIDYD
+608 KIYAERQRTIDYD

-635 INRNIDKYYNKQEK
+635 INRNVDKYYNKQEK
-649 NMEAIYQFMGDVLG
+649 NMEGIYQFMGDVLG
-663 LSSYNTRLQVKDMS
+663 ISGYDERLAVKDMS
-677 RRELKEYLFQQT
+677 RKDLKEYLFEQA
-689 KTELQRKTEALV
+689 KYELQRKTEALV

-754 SVMYDDMLADVE
+754 SAMYDDMLADVE

-774 RAEVREAPDNEDGE
+774 RAEIREAPEDE
-788 E
+788 EEE

>member
-11 KKKVKKVAKIAEKV
+11 KKKVKKVAK
-25 MELADYYSQMSDQ
+25 LADRVMDLADDYAQMSDQ

-52 NGATLDDILVEAFA
+52 NGETLDDIMIEAFA
-66 VVREADKRVLGMFP
+66 VAREADKRVLGMFP

-119 GQGVHVITVNE
+119 GEGVHVITVNE
-130 YLSQRDAQ
+130 YLSKRDAE

-149 SVGVNGE
+149 TVGVNGE
-156 KLTPYEKKQAYNAD
+156 KLSPHEKKQAYNAD

-230 NLYRNCDKYAK
+230 NLYKNCDKYAK
-241 TLNKDDYKYDK
+241 TLNKDDYNYDK

-262 GVDKANK
+262 GVEKANK
-269 FFGIHNLYGPTNF
+269 FFGIHNLYDPTNF

-290 AIKAVFTMQKDKDY
+290 AIKAVFTMHRDKDY

-310 VEIVDSFTGRVMEG
+310 VEIVDTFTGRVMEG

-361 YNKIAGMSGTAS
+361 YKKIAGMSGTAS
-373 TEAKEF
+373 TETKEF

-392 NNPIRRIDKPDLVF
+392 NNPVQRIDEPDLVF

-419 IKKIHATGQ
+419 IKKVHATGQ

-444 HYLDAYHLPHY
+444 HYLDEYNLPHF

-463 KEAEIVA
+463 KEAQIVKK
-470 SAGQIGAITIATNMA
+470 AGQIGAITIATNMA
-485 GRGTDIKLPKKAK
+485 GRGTDIKLPKRAK
-498 QLGGLFVL
+498 ELGGLFVL

-549 SKKAKRLQKSWI
+549 SNKAKKLQKSWI

-608 KIYGERQKTIDYD
+608 KIYAERQRTIDYD

-635 INRNIDKYYNKQEK
+635 INRNVDKYYNKQEK
-649 NMEAIYQFMGDVLG
+649 NMEGIYQFMGDVLG
-663 LSSYNTRLQVKDMS
+663 ISGYDERLAVKDMS
-677 RRELKEYLFQQT
+677 RKDLKEYLFEQAEH
-689 KTELQRKTEALV
+689 ELQRKTEALV

-774 RAEVREAPDNEDGE
+774 RAEVREAPEDE
-788 E
+788 EEE

>member
-11 KKKVKKVAKIAEKV
+11 KKKVKKVAK
-25 MELADYYSQMSDQ
+25 LADRVMDLADDYAQMSDQ

-52 NGATLDDILVEAFA
+52 NGETLDDIMIEAFA
-66 VVREADKRVLGMFP
+66 VAREADKRVLGMFP

-119 GQGVHVITVNE
+119 GEGVHVITVNE
-130 YLSQRDAQ
+130 YLSRRDAE

-149 SVGVNGE
+149 TVGVNGE
-156 KLTPYEKKQAYNAD
+156 KLSPHEKKQAYNAD

-230 NLYRNCDKYAK
+230 NLYKNCDKYAK
-241 TLNKDDYKYDK
+241 TLNKDDYNYDK

-262 GVDKANK
+262 GVEKANK

-290 AIKAVFTMQKDKDY
+290 AIKAVFTMHRDKDY

-310 VEIVDSFTGRVMEG
+310 VEIVDTFTGRVMEG

-361 YNKIAGMSGTAS
+361 YKKIAGMSGTAS

-392 NNPIRRIDKPDLVF
+392 NNPVQRIDEPDLVF

-419 IKKIHATGQ
+419 IKKVHATGQ

-444 HYLDAYHLPHY
+444 HYLDEYHLPHF

-463 KEAEIVA
+463 KEAQIVKE
-470 SAGQIGAITIATNMA
+470 AGQIGAITIATNMA
-485 GRGTDIKLPKKAK
+485 GRGTDIKLPKRAK
-498 QLGGLFVL
+498 ELGGLFVL

-549 SKKAKRLQKSWI
+549 SNKAKKLQKSWI

-608 KIYGERQKTIDYD
+608 KIYAERQRTIDYD

-635 INRNIDKYYNKQEK
+635 INRNVDKYYNKQEK
-649 NMEAIYQFMGDVLG
+649 NMEGIYQFMGDVLG
-663 LSSYNTRLQVKDMS
+663 ISGYDERLAVKDMS
-677 RRELKEYLFQQT
+677 RKDLKEYLFEQAEY
-689 KTELQRKTEALV
+689 ELQRKTEALV

-774 RAEVREAPDNEDGE
+774 RAEVREAPEDE
-788 E
+788 EEE

>member
-11 KKKVKKVAKIAEKV
+11 KKKVKKVAK
-25 MELADYYSQMSDQ
+25 LADRVMDLADDYAQMSDQ

-52 NGATLDDILVEAFA
+52 NGETLDDIMIEAFA
-66 VVREADKRVLGMFP
+66 VAREADKRVLGMFP

-119 GQGVHVITVNE
+119 GEGVHVITVNE
-130 YLSQRDAQ
+130 YLSKRDAE

-149 SVGVNGE
+149 TVGVNGE
-156 KLTPYEKKQAYNAD
+156 KLSPHEKKQAYNAD

-230 NLYRNCDKYAK
+230 NLYKNCDKYAK
-241 TLNKDDYKYDK
+241 TLNKDDYNYDK

-262 GVDKANK
+262 GVEKANK
-269 FFGIHNLYGPTNF
+269 FFGIHNLYDPTNF

-290 AIKAVFTMQKDKDY
+290 AIKAVFTMHRDKDY

-310 VEIVDSFTGRVMEG
+310 VEIVDTFTGRVMEG

-361 YNKIAGMSGTAS
+361 YKKIAGMSGTAS
-373 TEAKEF
+373 TETKEF

-392 NNPIRRIDKPDLVF
+392 NNPVQRIDEPDLVF

-419 IKKIHATGQ
+419 IKKVHATGQ

-444 HYLDAYHLPHY
+444 HYLDEYHLPHF

-463 KEAEIVA
+463 KEAQIVKK
-470 SAGQIGAITIATNMA
+470 AGQIGAITIATNMA
-485 GRGTDIKLPKKAK
+485 GRGTDIKLPKRAK
-498 QLGGLFVL
+498 ELGGLFVL

-549 SKKAKRLQKSWI
+549 SNKAKKLQKSWI

-608 KIYGERQKTIDYD
+608 KIYAERQRTIDYD

-635 INRNIDKYYNKQEK
+635 INRNVDKYYNKQEK
-649 NMEAIYQFMGDVLG
+649 DMEGIYQFMGDVLG
-663 LSSYNTRLQVKDMS
+663 ISGYDERLAVKDMS
-677 RRELKEYLFQQT
+677 RKDLKEYLFEQAEH
-689 KTELQRKTEALV
+689 ELQRKTEALV

-774 RAEVREAPDNEDGE
+774 RAEVREAPEDE
-788 E
+788 EEE

>member
-11 KKKVKKVAKIAEKV
+11 KKKVKKVAKLADRV
-25 MELADYYSQMSDQ
+25 MDLADYYAQMSNQ

-52 NGATLDDILVEAFA
+52 NGETLDDIMIEAFA
-66 VVREADKRVLGMFP
+66 VAREADKRVLGMFP

-119 GQGVHVITVNE
+119 GEGVHVITVNE
-130 YLSQRDAQ
+130 YLSQRDAE

-149 SVGVNGE
+149 TVGVNGE
-156 KLTPYEKKQAYNAD
+156 KLSPHEKKQAYNAD

-230 NLYRNCDKYAK
+230 NLYKNCDKYAK
-241 TLNKDDYKYDK
+241 TLNKDDYNYDK

-262 GVDKANK
+262 GVEKANK

-290 AIKAVFTMQKDKDY
+290 AIKAVFTMHRDKDY

-310 VEIVDSFTGRVMEG
+310 VEIVDTFTGRVMEG

-361 YNKIAGMSGTAS
+361 YKKIAGMSGTAS

-392 NNPIRRIDKPDLVF
+392 NNPVQRIDEPDLVF

-419 IKKIHATGQ
+419 IKKVHATGQ

-444 HYLDAYHLPHY
+444 HYLDKYHLPHF

-463 KEAEIVA
+463 KEAQIVKE
-470 SAGQIGAITIATNMA
+470 AGQIGAITIATNMA
-485 GRGTDIKLPKKAK
+485 GRGTDIKLPKRAK
-498 QLGGLFVL
+498 ELGGLFVL

-549 SKKAKRLQKSWI
+549 SNKAKKLQKSWI
-561 KEDEYE
+561 KGDEYE

-608 KIYGERQKTIDYD
+608 KIYAERQRTIDYD

-635 INRNIDKYYNKQEK
+635 INRNVDKYYNKQEK
-649 NMEAIYQFMGDVLG
+649 NMEGIYQFMGDVLG
-663 LSSYNTRLQVKDMS
+663 ISGYDERLAVKDMS
-677 RRELKEYLFQQT
+677 RKDLKEYLFKQAEY
-689 KTELQRKTEALV
+689 ELQRKTEALV

-774 RAEVREAPDNEDGE
+774 RAEVREAPEDE
-788 E
+788 EEE

>member
-11 KKKVKKVAKIAEKV
+11 KKKVKKVAK
-25 MELADYYSQMSDQ
+25 LADRVMDLADDYAQMSDQ

-52 NGATLDDILVEAFA
+52 NGETLDDIMIEAFA
-66 VVREADKRVLGMFP
+66 VAREADKRVLGMFP

-119 GQGVHVITVNE
+119 GEGVHVITVNE
-130 YLSQRDAQ
+130 YLSQRDAE

-149 SVGVNGE
+149 TVGVNGE
-156 KLTPYEKKQAYNAD
+156 KLSPHEKKQAYNAD

-204 IDEVDSILIDECRT
+204 IDEIDSILIDECRT

-230 NLYRNCDKYAK
+230 NLYKNCDKYAK
-241 TLNKDDYKYDK
+241 TLNKDDYNYDK

-262 GVDKANK
+262 GVEKANK
-269 FFGIHNLYGPTNF
+269 FFGIHNLYDPTNF

-290 AIKAVFTMQKDKDY
+290 AIKAVFTMHRDKDY

-310 VEIVDSFTGRVMEG
+310 VEIVDTFTGRVMEG

-361 YNKIAGMSGTAS
+361 YKKIAGMSGTAS
-373 TEAKEF
+373 TETKEF

-392 NNPIRRIDKPDLVF
+392 NNPVQRIDKPDLVF

-419 IKKIHATGQ
+419 IKKVHATGQ

-444 HYLDAYHLPHY
+444 RYLDEYHLPHF

-463 KEAEIVA
+463 KEAQIVKE
-470 SAGQIGAITIATNMA
+470 AGQIGAITIATNMA
-485 GRGTDIKLPKKAK
+485 GRGTDIKLPKRAK
-498 QLGGLFVL
+498 ELGGLFVL

-549 SKKAKRLQKSWI
+549 SNKAKKLQKSWI

-567 AMQSKYLNHLIRD
+567 PMQSKYLNHLIRD

-608 KIYGERQKTIDYD
+608 KIYAERQRTIDYD

-635 INRNIDKYYNKQEK
+635 INRNVDKYYNKQEK
-649 NMEAIYQFMGDVLG
+649 NMEGIYQFMGDVLG
-663 LSSYNTRLQVKDMS
+663 ISGYDERLAVKDMS
-677 RRELKEYLFQQT
+677 RKDLKEYLFEQA
-689 KTELQRKTEALV
+689 KYELQRKTEALV

-774 RAEVREAPDNEDGE
+774 RAEIREAP
-788 E
+788 

>member
-11 KKKVKKVAKIAEKV
+11 KKKVKKVAK
-25 MELADYYSQMSDQ
+25 LADRVMDLADDYAQMSDQ

-52 NGATLDDILVEAFA
+52 NGETLDDIMIEAFA
-66 VVREADKRVLGMFP
+66 VAREADKRVLGMFP

-119 GQGVHVITVNE
+119 GEGVHVITVNE
-130 YLSQRDAQ
+130 YLSQRDAE

-149 SVGVNGE
+149 TVGVNGE
-156 KLTPYEKKQAYNAD
+156 KLSPHEKKQAYNAD

-204 IDEVDSILIDECRT
+204 IDEIDSILIDECRT

-230 NLYRNCDKYAK
+230 NLYKNCDKYAK
-241 TLNKDDYKYDK
+241 TLNKDDYNYDK

-262 GVDKANK
+262 GVEKANK
-269 FFGIHNLYGPTNF
+269 FFGIHNLYDPTNF

-290 AIKAVFTMQKDKDY
+290 AIKAVFTMHRDKDY

-310 VEIVDSFTGRVMEG
+310 VEIVDTFTGRVMEG

-361 YNKIAGMSGTAS
+361 YKKIAGMSGTAS
-373 TEAKEF
+373 TETKEF

-392 NNPIRRIDKPDLVF
+392 NNPVQRIDKPDLVF

-419 IKKIHATGQ
+419 IKKVHATGQ

-444 HYLDAYHLPHY
+444 HYLDEYNLPHF

-463 KEAEIVA
+463 KEAQIVKE
-470 SAGQIGAITIATNMA
+470 AGQIGAITIATNMA
-485 GRGTDIKLPKKAK
+485 GRGTDIKLPKRAK
-498 QLGGLFVL
+498 ELGGLFVL

-549 SKKAKRLQKSWI
+549 SNKAKKLQKSWI
-561 KEDEYE
+561 KEDECE
-567 AMQSKYLNHLIRD
+567 PMQSKYLNHLIRD

-608 KIYGERQKTIDYD
+608 KIYAERQRTIDYD

-635 INRNIDKYYNKQEK
+635 INRNVDKYYNKQEK
-649 NMEAIYQFMGDVLG
+649 NMEGIYQFMGDVLG
-663 LSSYNTRLQVKDMS
+663 ISGYDERLAVKDMS
-677 RRELKEYLFQQT
+677 RKDLKEYLFEQA
-689 KTELQRKTEALV
+689 KYELQRKTEALV

-754 SVMYDDMLADVE
+754 SAMYDDMLADVE

-774 RAEVREAPDNEDGE
+774 RAEIREAPEDE
-788 E
+788 EEE

>member
-11 KKKVKKVAKIAEKV
+11 KKKVKKVAK
-25 MELADYYSQMSDQ
+25 LADRVMDLADDYAQMSDQ

-52 NGATLDDILVEAFA
+52 NGETLDDIMIEAFA
-66 VVREADKRVLGMFP
+66 VAREADKRVLGMFP

-119 GQGVHVITVNE
+119 GEGVHVITVNE
-130 YLSQRDAQ
+130 YLSQRDAE

-149 SVGVNGE
+149 TVGVNGE
-156 KLTPYEKKQAYNAD
+156 KLSPHEKKQAYNAD

-204 IDEVDSILIDECRT
+204 IDEIDSILIDECRT

-230 NLYRNCDKYAK
+230 NLYKNCDKYAK
-241 TLNKDDYKYDK
+241 TLNKDDYNYDK

-262 GVDKANK
+262 GVEKANK
-269 FFGIHNLYGPTNF
+269 FFGIHNLYDPTNF

-290 AIKAVFTMQKDKDY
+290 AIKAVFTMHRDKDY

-310 VEIVDSFTGRVMEG
+310 VEIVDTFTGRVMEG

-361 YNKIAGMSGTAS
+361 YKKIAGMSGTAS
-373 TEAKEF
+373 TETKEF

-392 NNPIRRIDKPDLVF
+392 NNPVQRIDKPDLVF

-419 IKKIHATGQ
+419 IKKVHATGQ

-444 HYLDAYHLPHY
+444 HYLDEYHLPHF

-463 KEAEIVA
+463 KEAQIVKE
-470 SAGQIGAITIATNMA
+470 AGQIGAITIATNMA
-485 GRGTDIKLPKKAK
+485 GRGTDIKLPKRAK
-498 QLGGLFVL
+498 ELGGLFVL

-549 SKKAKRLQKSWI
+549 SNKAKKLQKSWI

-608 KIYGERQKTIDYD
+608 KIYAERQRTIDYD

-635 INRNIDKYYNKQEK
+635 INRNVDKYYNKQEK
-649 NMEAIYQFMGDVLG
+649 NMEGIYQFMGDVLG
-663 LSSYNTRLQVKDMS
+663 ISGYDERLAVKDMS
-677 RRELKEYLFQQT
+677 RKDLKKYLFEQAEY
-689 KTELQRKTEALV
+689 ELQRKTEALV

-774 RAEVREAPDNEDGE
+774 RAEVREAPEDE
-788 E
+788 EE